1 MVDRNPAHQR
11 SSWPLLVGLGL
22 VGLVTGALAGYFGYS
37 FAVVAKNPLV
47 SVADDSGEQPFDQTY
62 REMARLA
69 GLEIVA
75 GKCDSAPIEHSSRSR
90 RLSRFCRSA
99 RDGVPSEGGMERYVV
114 RSLREYRARSGRLP
128 TAQRCP
134 EGEATMTRGLKL
146 GFVLV
151 VGLIAGIS
159 VGVLYARQTI
169 GTSSNWMSQWAAVGT
184 YAELT
189 NLQYQY
195 ADEAHARAALSDFVK
210 FAEQLRA
217 KGTISDPKTF
227 GFDVA
232 LAYMRL
238 AMLDRR
244 AGNMDGYQ
252 ANLSSAQDAL
262 KAAGSEHTSAD
273 EMERFVS
280 QHEPHR

>member
-11 SSWPLLVGLGL
+11 SSWPLLGGLGL

-47 SVADDSGEQPFDQTY
+47 SVADDEDYRSRKATHRPDRGQCKEGESGP
-62 REMARLA
+62 A
-69 GLEIVA
+69 
-75 GKCDSAPIEHSSRSR
+75 IEHSSRSR

>member
-75 GKCDSAPIEHSSRSR
+75 GKCDSAPDPRIIDQEKQLIDQIEVSAKRANLDPP
-90 RLSRFCRSA
+90 LSIARAVVAYRGSA
-99 RDGVPSEGGMERYVV
+99 VQQE
-114 RSLREYRARSGRLP
+114 
-128 TAQRCP
+128 TA
-134 EGEATMTRGLKL
+134 
-146 GFVLV
+146 
-151 VGLIAGIS
+151 
-159 VGVLYARQTI
+159 
-169 GTSSNWMSQWAAVGT
+169 SSNWMSQWAAVGT

-195 ADEAHARAALSDFVK
+195 AEDAHASAALVDFFK
-210 FAEQLRA
+210 FA
-217 KGTISDPKTF
+217 
-227 GFDVA
+227 
-232 LAYMRL
+232 
-238 AMLDRR
+238 
-244 AGNMDGYQ
+244 
-252 ANLSSAQDAL
+252 
-262 KAAGSEHTSAD
+262 
-273 EMERFVS
+273 
-280 QHEPHR
+280 